1 VAETLRADSGAPL
14 RVLSVIARLNVGGP
28 ALLATVLSD
37 RLDPTRFEQRIVAG
51 IVGADEAD
59 HVALRAPHLQVQT
72 IPGLGR
78 SPRPTDDVLALG
90 ALIRVIRGFRPDI
103 VHTHTAKAGVLG
115 RLAAWSC
122 GVPATVHTY
131 HGHLLHGYFSPAVR
145 RGVVLTERTL
155 ARKTTRLVAVGNQVR
170 DDLVAARIG
179 TPGQYT
185 VVPPGLCLPPAPE
198 RAEARAILG
207 LPATGP
213 VVAFVARLTS
223 IKRPERFLEL
233 SAALAQ
239 RHPDAIFVVVGGG
252 ALLDD
257 LRFKAASAGLP
268 IRFLGWRADVETVY
282 AASDLVV
289 LTSDN
294 EGMPVSL
301 IEASLAGRPC
311 VTTRV
316 GSAPEVVADGETGFV
331 TDLSVA
337 ALADAVDR
345 LLSDDALRGRMGR
358 AAANRGRECFS
369 AERLTRD
376 IATLYE
382 GVSRELGLGQGQ
394 ADKNRY

>member
-1 VAETLRADSGAPL
+1 MADTLRAGSDSPV
-14 RVLSVIARLNVGGP
+14 RVLRVIARLNVGGP
-28 ALLATVLSD
+28 AVQATVLSD
-37 RLDPTRFEQRIVAG
+37 GLDPTQFQQRIVAG
-51 IVGADEAD
+51 VVGADEAD
-59 HVALRAPHLQVQT
+59 HVALRAPHLKVQT

-78 SPRPTDDVLALG
+78 SARPADDVLALV
-90 ALIRVIRGFRPDI
+90 ALTRVIREFRPHI

-122 GVPATVHTY
+122 RVPATIHTY
-131 HGHLLHGYFSPAVR
+131 HGHLLNGYFSPAVR
-145 RGVVLTERTL
+145 GGVVLTERTL
-155 ARKTTRLVAVGNQVR
+155 ARNTTRLVAVGHQVR
-170 DDLVAARIG
+170 DDLVAAGIG
-179 TPGQYT
+179 RPGQYT
-185 VVPPGLCLPPAPE
+185 VVPPGLRLPPAPE

-207 LPATGP
+207 LPTAGP
-213 VVAFVARLTS
+213 VVALVGRLTA

-233 SAALAQ
+233 SASLAH

-257 LRFKAASAGLP
+257 LRSKAASAGLP
-268 IRFLGWRADVETVY
+268 MRFLGWRADVETVY

-331 TDLSVA
+331 TELNVA

-345 LLSDDALRGRMGR
+345 LLSDDALRSRMGK
-358 AAANRGRECFS
+358 AAAHRGRECFG
-369 AERLTRD
+369 ADRLTRD
-376 IATLYE
+376 ISTLYE
-382 GVSRELGLGQGQ
+382 GVTRDLGLG
-394 ADKNRY
+394 

>member
-1 VAETLRADSGAPL
+1 MADTRRTHSTAPV
-14 RVLSVIARLNVGGP
+14 RVLRVIARLNVGGP
-28 ALLATVLSD
+28 ALQATVLSD
-37 RLDPTRFEQRIVAG
+37 GLDPVQFEQRIVAG
-51 IVGADEAD
+51 VVGPEEAD

-78 SPRPTDDVLALG
+78 SPRPADDVLALI
-90 ALIRVIRGFRPDI
+90 ALTRVIRDFRPHI

-145 RGVVLTERTL
+145 HGVVLTERTL
-155 ARKTTRLVAVGNQVR
+155 ARKTTRLVAVGRQVR
-170 DDLVAARIG
+170 DDLVAAGIG
-179 TPGQYT
+179 RSGQYT
-185 VVPPGLCLPPAPE
+185 VVPPGLCLPPGPE

-207 LPATGP
+207 LPAVGP

-233 SAALAQ
+233 SASLAP

-252 ALLDD
+252 AMLAE
-257 LRFKAASAGLP
+257 LRSKAANAGLP

-316 GSAPEVVADGETGFV
+316 GSAGEVVVDGETGFV
-331 TDLSVA
+331 TDLNVA

-345 LLSDDALRGRMGR
+345 LLRDDTLRRRMGK
-358 AAANRGRECFS
+358 AAAHRGRECFG
-369 AERLTRD
+369 AQRLTRD
-376 IATLYE
+376 ITALYE
-382 GVSRELGLGQGQ
+382 GVTRELGLV
-394 ADKNRY
+394 

>member
-1 VAETLRADSGAPL
+1 MRPVADTLRAYSSSPV
-14 RVLSVIARLNVGGP
+14 RVLRVIARLNVGGP
-28 ALLATVLSD
+28 ALQATVLSD
-37 RLDPTRFEQRIVAG
+37 GLDPTQFQQRIVAG
-51 IVGADEAD
+51 LVQADEAD

-78 SPRPTDDVLALG
+78 SPRPADDVLALM
-90 ALIRVIRGFRPDI
+90 ALARVIRDFRPHI

-131 HGHLLHGYFSPAVR
+131 HGHLLNGYFSPAVR

-155 ARKTTRLVAVGNQVR
+155 ARKTTRLVAVGEQVR
-170 DDLVAARIG
+170 DDLVAAGIG
-179 TPGQYT
+179 RSGQYT
-185 VVPPGLCLPPAPE
+185 VVPPGLRLPPAPE
-198 RAEARAILG
+198 RAEARAILA
-207 LPATGP
+207 LPAGGP
-213 VVAFVARLTS
+213 VVTFVARLTS

-233 SAALAQ
+233 AASLAP
-239 RHPDAIFVVVGGG
+239 RYPDAIFMVVGGG

-257 LRFKAASAGLP
+257 LRSMATGAGLP
-268 IRFLGWRADVETVY
+268 VRFLGWRADVETVY

-316 GSAPEVVADGETGFV
+316 GSAPEVVIDGETGFV
-331 TDLSVA
+331 TDVHVA

-345 LLSDDALRGRMGR
+345 LLGDEALRIRMGKAAALRGRK
-358 AAANRGRECFS
+358 CFG
-369 AERLTRD
+369 AERLTSD
-376 IATLYE
+376 MTSLYE
-382 GVSRELGLGQGQ
+382 GVARELGL
-394 ADKNRY
+394 A